1 MFCTHCGASVQPSQR
16 FCGSCGTS
24 IAAPGPAVSGP
35 APVPGAPVTP
45 AAQSGLGR
53 VGQHA
58 RMLGVLW
65 IALSAI
71 HLLRGGGRLLGAR
84 IVGIVG
90 RGWSDEVPWGWPVGH
105 IVPAFLSFMGLISLV
120 LAAAGFIAGWGLLS
134 GGRGRGR
141 LPLLLRLSRYGIRFS
156 GRCLAFTHSGCC
168 CPRMPSRSGGER
180 LARCSSDVISWQY
193 WLVAR
198 R

>member
-24 IAAPGPAVSGP
+24 VAAPGPAVSGP

-105 IVPAFLSFMGLISLV
+105 IVPVFLSFMGLISLV
-120 LAAAGFIAGWGLLS
+120 LAAAGFIAGWGLLERRPWARTLAIVVAIIAILNPIL
-134 GGRGRGR
+134 GTVLGIYTLWVL
-141 LPLLLRLSRYGIRFS
+141 LPSDAESEWRR
-156 GRCLAFTHSGCC
+156 
-168 CPRMPSRSGGER
+168 E
-180 LARCSSDVISWQY
+180 ARAV
-193 WLVAR
+193 
-198 R
+198 